1 MPGSPK
7 SSLSG
12 TILDGRYELLEPIG
26 AGGVGEVYR
35 ARLLKLDRTVAVKVL
50 HESLVTNANFVER
63 FQREVRAISRMHHP
77 HCVAVLDF
85 GVLESRPY
93 VVLEY
98 LPGKTVTSLLDAGP
112 FAPSRAVWI
121 ALQLLDT
128 LSYFHGQNVIH
139 RDLKSENLMLVASG
153 AIRDFLKVLDFGMA
167 KILDKGEDD
176 SQVSQSGLVPGTV
189 SAMAP
194 EQLQQLKPDNRIDIY
209 ATGILLFEMI
219 IGRRPFRGSDPAV
232 VAKMQLETAPPRPRE
247 ILGDS
252 GLSSELERII
262 LTALEKDR
270 TKRFQSAA
278 KMVEAL
284 HRTPEG
290 RATRTRM
297 ASVPPPLPP
306 SVSAPQAPAS
316 PSVVQAP
323 TSEPASLTPPP
334 PQESSAPTTVPMTAP
349 GPARRRRWLAG
360 AGIAACA
367 LTLLAWASRSSREVP
382 RPPGPVTVQQRP
394 ATPAPPRPATP
405 APPPASSPPSAPAEE
420 PPAPSPASPSPTVPW
435 IAHRDLA
442 VIYAG
447 RGQKKEVFREVK
459 AALKEDADAAAEDR
473 ALLDAAVAVLGPAD
487 VPFLVDAFRS
497 NEHLVES
504 LVAGTTESKRS
515 LHRHAAVWA
524 LARLHE
530 GARVDVVAM
539 RLVDF
544 RQATTCAEMRTTFK
558 KLAAGKQD
566 SRVRE
571 LDDELRALPRSDPR
585 ARCLRSL
592 LDRRRPK
599 PQI

>member
-1 MPGSPK
+1 VAGKPE

-35 ARLLKLDRTVAVKVL
+35 ARLLKLDRIVAVKVL

-63 FQREVRAISRMHHP
+63 FQREARAISRMHHT

-93 VVLEY
+93 LVLEY
-98 LPGKTVTSLLDAGP
+98 LPGRTVTSLLDAGP
-112 FAPSRAVWI
+112 FPPSRAVWI

-139 RDLKSENLMLVASG
+139 RDLKSENLMLVSSG

-176 SQVSQSGLVPGTV
+176 SQISQSGLVPGTV

-219 IGRRPFRGSDPAV
+219 VGHRPFRGSDPAV
-232 VAKMQLETAPPRPRE
+232 VARMQLETAPPRPRQ
-247 ILGDS
+247 ILGDE
-252 GLSSELERII
+252 GLSEELERII

-270 TKRFQSAA
+270 TKRFESAA
-278 KMVEAL
+278 QMVDAL

-306 SVSAPQAPAS
+306 SVSAPPPPAS

-323 TSEPASLTPPP
+323 ASEPASLAPPP
-334 PQESSAPTTVPMTAP
+334 PQEASAPTAAP
-349 GPARRRRWLAG
+349 RLGRRRRWLAG

-367 LTLLAWASRSSREVP
+367 LTLLAWSSRSSRKDP
-382 RPPGPVTVQQRP
+382 RPPGPVAVQQRP
-394 ATPAPPRPATP
+394 VAPA
-405 APPPASSPPSAPAEE
+405 APPPASPPPIAPAEE
-420 PPAPSPASPSPTVPW
+420 PPAPSLASPSPVVPW
-435 IAHRDLA
+435 SAHRDLA

-447 RGQKKEVFREVK
+447 RGENNEAFRAVK
-459 AALKEDADAAAEDR
+459 AALKEDAEAAGADR
-473 ALLDAAVAVLGPAD
+473 ALLDAAVTVLSPRN
-487 VPFLVDAFRS
+487 VPLFVDAFRR
-497 NEHLVES
+497 NEHLVEA
-504 LVAGTTESKRS
+504 LVAGTTESRTS
-515 LHRHAAVWA
+515 VQRHAAVWA
-524 LARLHE
+524 LARLQE
-530 GARVDVVAM
+530 GARVDVIAM
-539 RLVDF
+539 RIVDL
-544 RQATTCAEMRTTFK
+544 RQATRCAEMRTIFK
-558 KLAAGKQD
+558 KLAASKQD
-566 SRVRE
+566 PRVDD
-571 LDDELRALPRSDPR
+571 LGDELRARPPTDPH
-585 ARCLRSL
+585 ARCLRSM

>member
-1 MPGSPK
+1 MGVKPE

-63 FQREVRAISRMHHP
+63 FQREARAISRMHHP

-93 VVLEY
+93 LVLEY
-98 LPGKTVTSLLDAGP
+98 LPGRTVTSLLDAGP
-112 FAPSRAVWI
+112 FPPARAVWI
-121 ALQLLDT
+121 ALQLLDV

-139 RDLKSENLMLVASG
+139 RDLKSENLMLVSSG

-176 SQVSQSGLVPGTV
+176 SQLSQAGLVPGTV

-209 ATGILLFEMI
+209 ATGILLFEMVV
-219 IGRRPFRGSDPAV
+219 GHRPFRGSDPAV
-232 VAKMQLETAPPRPRE
+232 VARMQLETAPPRPRE
-247 ILGDS
+247 ILGDA
-252 GLSSELERII
+252 GLSGELERII

-270 TKRFQSAA
+270 SKRFESAA

-306 SVSAPQAPAS
+306 SVSAPQAPAG

-323 TSEPASLTPPP
+323 ASEPASLAPPP
-334 PQESSAPTTVPMTAP
+334 PQEASRPKIVLP
-349 GPARRRRWLAG
+349 GRRRRWLAG
-360 AGIAACA
+360 AGAAAGA
-367 LTLLAWASRSSREVP
+367 LTLLAWASRSPREEV
-382 RPPGPVTVQQRP
+382 RPPGPVAVQERP
-394 ATPAPPRPATP
+394 LTPA
-405 APPPASSPPSAPAEE
+405 APPPASPPPNAPAEE
-420 PPAPSPASPSPTVPW
+420 PPAPSPGSPSPTVPW
-435 IAHRDLA
+435 IAHRNLA
-442 VIYAG
+442 VIYAS
-447 RGQKKEVFREVK
+447 RGDRNRAFREVK
-459 AALKEDADAAAEDR
+459 AAVKEDADAAGEDR
-473 ALLDAAVAVLGPAD
+473 ALLDAAVAVLSPRN
-487 VPFLVDAFRS
+487 VPFFLDAFRA
-497 NEHLVES
+497 NEHLVEA
-504 LVAGTTESKRS
+504 LVAGTTASKSS
-515 LHRHAAVWA
+515 LQRHAAVWA
-524 LARLHE
+524 LARLNE
-530 GARVDVVAM
+530 GARVDVIAM
-539 RLVDF
+539 RIVDL
-544 RQATTCAEMRTTFK
+544 RQATTCAEIRRAFK
-558 KLAAGKQD
+558 KLAS
-566 SRVRE
+566 SRTDARVGALE
-571 LDDELRALPRSDPR
+571 DELRARPLTDPH